1 MVWLQSLKRFVEPS
15 SQRHIN
21 IAAPS
26 ASDDSKHSETLPL
39 LAHDHHVH
47 ADAAEARPSSRRA
60 SRTTGGIIQCNGGV
74 DADVGRSRCFEFAIR
89 EDEAADQPSQGSAAG
104 GSAIRSPASR
114 RARSELADSERIT
127 AGAGVELAGMVP
139 RAASQRLP
147 VDARSLSANAAPL
160 SPRVRAEQSVKRNDE
175 QEFKAGGQVPQSAST
190 NPGVHRP
197 LDGLVPTHAYTVVDV
212 IEITFPYSDSSGNR
226 RTMRMV
232 KVGVAARCYSS
243 HSMHQLV
250 YGCASQF

>member
-1 MVWLQSLKRFVEPS
+1 MLQAQGAGKIVWLQSLRRFVEPP

-26 ASDDSKHSETLPL
+26 ASDDRKHSESEPL

-74 DADVGRSRCFEFAIR
+74 DAVVCRSRCFEFAIR

-127 AGAGVELAGMVP
+127 AGAGVELSGLVN
-139 RAASQRLP
+139 RTLSQRLA

-160 SPRVRAEQSVKRNDE
+160 SPQERTEQSVKLYDE
-175 QEFKAGGQVPQSAST
+175 QEFKAGGQVPHSGST
-190 NPGVHRP
+190 KTGIHRP
-197 LDGLVPTHAYTVVDV
+197 LDGLVPLHAYTVVDV

-232 KVGVAARCYSS
+232 KVSVSPWGLSR
-243 HSMHQLV
+243 
-250 YGCASQF
+250 F